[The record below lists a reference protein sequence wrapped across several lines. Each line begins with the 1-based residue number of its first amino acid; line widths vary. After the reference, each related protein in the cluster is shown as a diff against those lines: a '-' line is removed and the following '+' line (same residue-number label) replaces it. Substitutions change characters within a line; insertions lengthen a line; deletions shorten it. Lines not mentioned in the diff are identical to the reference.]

1 MSKQTALSIVRWGHT
16 LIYGVM
22 VGAISILLYAGV
34 ARYSGPWLWTSLG
47 LLTAESAVFFGNGKR
62 CPLTALAVRYGAEKG
77 HAFDTVLPERLTR
90 HTFRFFGTLTAVGAA
105 LMILRWTGAIP

>member
-1 MSKQTALSIVRWGHT
+1 MSKPKALSILRWGHT

-22 VGAISILLYAGV
+22 VAAIAVLLFAGV
-34 ARYSGPWLWTSLG
+34 TGHSGPWLWTSLG
-47 LLTAESAVFFGNGKR
+47 LLAAESAVFFGNGMR

-77 HAFDTVLPERLTR
+77 QVFDTVLPERLTR

-105 LMILRWTGAIP
+105 LMIPRWTGVIV